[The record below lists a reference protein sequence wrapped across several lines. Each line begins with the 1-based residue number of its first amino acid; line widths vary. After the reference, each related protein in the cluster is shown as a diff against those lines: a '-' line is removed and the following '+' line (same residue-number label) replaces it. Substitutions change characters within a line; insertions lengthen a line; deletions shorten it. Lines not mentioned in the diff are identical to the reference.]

1 MNSWPQVAVED
12 LIAAGAAAVR
22 TGPFGTQLHASDYV
36 ETGTPVINV
45 RNIGFGT
52 LKADKIEFVAN
63 GTRQRLAGHLLEA
76 GDIVFGRKGAVERH
90 LFVTADQAGWMQGSD
105 CLRLRLDPN
114 CFHPQFASYVLLTEH
129 HKTWIKGQASH
140 GATMATLNQGIIGR
154 ILLPQP
160 SLPIQRRIASI
171 LGAYDDLIE
180 VNRRRIAVLEEMARR
195 LFDEWFVHFR
205 FPGHEGHAMAEAEQ
219 GLIPLGWKWE
229 GLERVCVPRDGI
241 QTGPF
246 GSQLHQSDYT
256 EEGVPVAMPKN
267 LIGFRIVTAG
277 IARIPEA
284 VADSLGRHRM
294 RTGDVVYGRRGD
306 IGRRAYVSAHEDGW
320 FCGTGCLRLRPDQS
334 RVAPRYFFDA
344 LGISQT
350 LGSIKGRAQG
360 ATMPNLSAGAMVGVP
375 VLVPPLAL
383 QQQYAALADTS
394 ASLTG
399 NLAEANS
406 RLASSRDLLLPRLIS
421 GDLAID
427 AAEAALEQA
436 A

>member
-1 MNSWPQVAVED
+1 MFALTEFSELVEINPKVSLNRHSHHPFVAMED
-12 LIAAGAAAVR
+12 VVPGRRYVRASAERPLSGGSKFDPGDTLFARITPCLENGKIAQFDPSGSTSGLGSTEFIVIRARQARTDPSFAYYLASTEWVKGPAIQSMAGAS
-22 TGPFGTQLHASDYV
+22 G
-36 ETGTPVINV
+36 
-45 RNIGFGT
+45 
-52 LKADKIEFVAN
+52 
-63 GTRQRLAGHLLEA
+63 RQRARTEALAGAMVPDVPLL
-76 GDIVFGRKGAVERH
+76 
-90 LFVTADQAGWMQGSD
+90 
-105 CLRLRLDPN
+105 
-114 CFHPQFASYVLLTEH
+114 
-129 HKTWIKGQASH
+129 
-140 GATMATLNQGIIGR
+140 
-154 ILLPQP
+154 
-160 SLPIQRRIASI
+160 IQRRIASI

-205 FPGHEGHAMAEAEQ
+205 FSGHDGHEMVETEQ
-219 GLIPLGWKWE
+219 GRIPLGWKWE

-284 VADSLGRHRM
+284 VANSLGRHRM

-334 RVAPRYFFDA
+334 RIAPRYFFDA
-344 LGISQT
+344 LGLSQT
-350 LGSIKGRAQG
+350 VGSIKGRAQG

-383 QQQYAALADTS
+383 QQQYSELADTS

-399 NLAEANS
+399 NLVEANT
-406 RLASSRDLLLPRLIS
+406 RLAASRNLLLPRLIS
-421 GDLAID
+421 GDLSVA
-427 AAEAALEQA
+427 AAEADLESA
-436 A
+436 G